1 MIRVVPAL
9 IVVPILLWIALTGCE
24 QAPQQAAPPVIINN
38 TGDGGTT
45 VLLTVVIGLAFLGVI
60 AAVVFGMLWGNERTK
75 RIRVEDSLVTLTGLP
90 VAQARLA
97 IDRQQPQPLRAW
109 TQVDVQRDRQALEIG
124 RASCR
129 ERVSKQV

>member
-1 MIRVVPAL
+1 MTRVLPAL
-9 IVVPILLWIALTGCE
+9 IVVPLLLWIALTGCE

-97 IDRQQPQPLRAW
+97 IDRQQPPPLRAW
-109 TQVDVQRDRQALEIG
+109 TQVDVQRDRQALDD
-124 RASCR
+124 
-129 ERVSKQV
+129 

>member
-109 TQVDVQRDRQALEIG
+109 TQVDVQRDRQALDD
-124 RASCR
+124 
-129 ERVSKQV
+129 